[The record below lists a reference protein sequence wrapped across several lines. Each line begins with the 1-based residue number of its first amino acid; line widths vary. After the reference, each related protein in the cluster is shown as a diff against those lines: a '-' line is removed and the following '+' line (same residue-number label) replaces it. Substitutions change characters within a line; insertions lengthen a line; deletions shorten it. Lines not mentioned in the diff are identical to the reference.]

1 MFLAGMYINIRSD
14 VILTRLK
21 GQSEGT
27 YKIPKGGFP
36 ERLLEM
42 KFVKQRN
49 KIGSIR
55 SRLDIAICGIVRCY
69 IN

>member
-27 YKIPKGGFP
+27 YKIPKGGSP

-42 KFVKQRN
+42 KFV
-49 KIGSIR
+49 
-55 SRLDIAICGIVRCY
+55 
-69 IN
+69 